1 VNLDQTLNFTQ
12 SSFAYKDPY
21 QTTVNP
27 ILGIKNR
34 IWTFFAM
41 RNIENEFVDFKLY
54 NLDWQFKEILSEV
67 NLAYRRSD
75 KVGL

>member
-1 VNLDQTLNFTQ
+1 
-12 SSFAYKDPY
+12 
-21 QTTVNP
+21 
-27 ILGIKNR
+27 
-34 IWTFFAM
+34 M